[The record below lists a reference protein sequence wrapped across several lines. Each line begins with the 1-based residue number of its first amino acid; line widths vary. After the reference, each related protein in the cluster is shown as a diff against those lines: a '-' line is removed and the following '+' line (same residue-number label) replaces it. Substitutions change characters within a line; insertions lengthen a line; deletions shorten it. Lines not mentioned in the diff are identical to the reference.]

1 MFSLL
6 DAFLARPWRVI
17 FATLVLVMSVAYGGK
32 NLAVSNDYRNFFSE
46 DNPELLAFEHLQ
58 DTFDKSDNVMLLVTP
73 KDGKVF
79 TNETLASIQWLT
91 EEAWQTPFSS
101 RVDSITNFQHTTAEE
116 DDLIVRDL
124 VEESN
129 LSDEALLK
137 ARDVAVSE
145 PLLINRLINADA
157 SVTGVNITV
166 QLPGET
172 LDEAPIVASFARE
185 LAAQLEAKNPNLKTH
200 LTGIVMMNNAFG
212 EASIQ
217 DASTLVPAMFL
228 VVAIILGL
236 LLKSIPLTIAT
247 IVVFAFSAASAM
259 GLAGWA
265 SIKLDPMTMSAPTI
279 ILTMAVADCVHL
291 LSSYITEMR
300 NGKIKFDA
308 MREALRI
315 NFSPILITSVTTAL
329 GFLSMNFS
337 EVPPLNNL
345 GNIVATG
352 VLVAFVLSVTFLP
365 AVVLVMPFAKFK
377 AVEQKTHYLD
387 KFSDWVIRYRKILLI
402 VMFGGS
408 LALTAFVPLNEIND
422 EFVNYFDEEVTFR
435 QDTEYAADNL
445 VGPYTIEFAF
455 SSSEEAGIAEPEY
468 LANLES
474 FVKHLYRYD
483 ETNHVYA
490 FSDIMKRLNKNMH
503 ADDQGWYKMPEDREL
518 AAQYILLYE
527 MSLPYGLDLNNQ
539 IDVSK
544 SVTRI
549 TLSTVNLSSQQVLSL
564 ETQIMS
570 WLGANLPG
578 VDVQASSPNL
588 MFAHIG
594 MRNATS
600 LIVGAVL
607 ALFLISL
614 VLISALRSLRMGLIS
629 LIPNLL
635 PVGVAFGIWGLLD
648 GSVGMSVSI
657 VAGMTIGIVV
667 DDSVHFLSKY
677 LRARREKGLDAE
689 QAVRYAFANVG
700 NALIVTTVV
709 LVVGFLVLTLS
720 TFKMNADMGL
730 VTAITIAAALFI
742 DFLLLPPILMALD
755 KTKFKKAEAASVEVP
770 ARAII

>member
-247 IVVFAFSAASAM
+247 IVVLAFSAASAM

>member
-6 DAFLARPWRVI
+6 DACLARPWRVI
-17 FATLVLVMSVAYGGK
+17 FATLVLVMSAAYGGK

-79 TNETLASIQWLT
+79 TTETLASLQWLT

-129 LSDEALLK
+129 MSDEALLK

-172 LDEAPIVASFARE
+172 LDEAPIVANFARE

-265 SIKLDPMTMSAPTI
+265 NIKLDPMTMSAPTI

-300 NGKIKFDA
+300 NGKIKFHA

-345 GNIVATG
+345 GNMVAVG

-377 AVEQKTHYLD
+377 AVEQKTHYMD
-387 KFSDWVIRYRKILLI
+387 KFSDGVIRYRKILLI

-468 LANLES
+468 LANLER
-474 FVKHLYRYD
+474 FVKHLYGYD
-483 ETNHVYA
+483 ETSHVYA

-503 ADDQGWYKMPEDREL
+503 ADDQSWYKMPEDREL

-544 SVTRI
+544 SATRI

-570 WLGANLPG
+570 WLATNLPG

-709 LVVGFLVLTLS
+709 LVIGFLVLTLS

-730 VTAITIAAALFI
+730 VTAITIAAALII

-755 KTKFKKAEAASVEVP
+755 KEKFKKAEADGVKTPAS
-770 ARAII
+770 ATI